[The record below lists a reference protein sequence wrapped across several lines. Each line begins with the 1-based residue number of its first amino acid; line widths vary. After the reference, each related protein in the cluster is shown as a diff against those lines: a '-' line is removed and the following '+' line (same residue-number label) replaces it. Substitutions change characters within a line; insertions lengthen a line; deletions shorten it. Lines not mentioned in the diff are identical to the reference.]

1 MNLDVLGWPHEVKI
15 SVPPNECDI
24 SIAPLLD
31 GYESKKILDGVL
43 SNLKYSKAD
52 FPDRKLLNKGF
63 YWLEKDGLNPILII
77 GNPSKGNLETILI
90 QNLSNAFLSHSEKF
104 VNRRL
109 WIPLIGAGDGGL
121 SLQTSYSITV
131 TVLREFLLNKVPEVF
146 VTISIPNNSEGKML
160 YKMLH
165 NTGTSKYEKIGA
177 TIIDESEI
185 GSKAN
190 TESEL
195 EGYNENKPD
204 SLVPV
209 SPENLP
215 RIREALS
222 EPHLKFYFV
231 DFFWS
236 NSSQL
241 KRFIKGKFWEPEIK
255 DQRYSDEVLNVNQ
268 GDFLFAKINVE
279 SEIKSNSLQVQA
291 IGIVENES
299 NRGDYLNV
307 DWVITEINI
316 ELDFEKSYFDLIQN
330 ATIEDAE
337 SVFLS
342 LGLNF
347 DFKRI
352 YGEVSSTTT
361 STATATTTTTTRPPE
376 FKIETIAGLLSDSES
391 GEDYLD
397 ITHDVNAF
405 ARVMAAKSFQ
415 PPLAI
420 ALFGKWGSGKSFFMS
435 KLKEQIAFISGRDD
449 NGVFCNGV
457 VQIHFNAWSYMD
469 SNLWASLVS
478 KIFEE
483 LNFYIRDF
491 TKTEEEKK
499 EVENHLKSSLSIAK
513 EEFGI
518 LNNQKKS
525 LENQIKT
532 LKVKKEEI
540 EKILNDDITEIEKKT
555 IWDVIEKVD
564 DEFKSKE
571 KIVEALHENE
581 SFLDSQEKLKKIVP
595 EKYWEDPRKTYDLIK
610 SKSVFFKLFFRPG
623 LFQNNLLWLGLII
636 LFVVSMGL
644 FHWFFPWWLKNENFV
659 IPEAVLSFLGI
670 AGICWKRAENVF
682 KTLQPLVV
690 SFWDIKESYQ
700 TEITKAKSKFIQEEK
715 ALKLKI
721 EKSKAE
727 LIQLEKQI
735 QSVENTKADL
745 EFRIENALATEA
757 LYSFIDRRSKSDDY
771 KKHLGLISVIRKDF
785 EVLNGLFLDHQEE
798 SGSQKSSNGFRERFK
813 KPLERIILYI
823 DDLDRCPEENVVQVL
838 EAVNLLMAFPLFV
851 VVVGVDARWVKNA
864 LIKKHSLQFGFA
876 GVSGNGEESKNFEKL
891 EPSNYLEKIFQIPF
905 QLKSAT
911 DSNVKNMIE
920 NLAQSK
926 AKVSVESPKFENLEL
941 DDQVVDPTEELQNTT
956 KSKPQIKKDKVV
968 GDHPI
973 GEVRKNEE
981 KTIKVPT
988 KIEIKPEALV
998 IGSDEVGLMREMSVI
1013 IGKNP
1018 RAIKRFV
1025 NIYRIIKAHEG
1036 FDNGDIIED
1045 EDLLAV
1051 LFLIA
1056 LPLGIFRELTPG
1068 IEEYVFSK
1076 NNWDSEFGDYFDFH
1090 ALDIETKISLM
1101 KKQLFEIINGSEELL
1116 SLVEVENSTFRKHF
1130 DFIKRF
1136 SFSHL

>member
-1 MNLDVLGWPHEVKI
+1 MKHLSVLNKPHKIILGGSPDNFDV
-15 SVPPNECDI
+15 
-24 SIAPLLD
+24 SIAPFGTDKGSEELL
-31 GYESKKILDGVL
+31 GAVL
-43 SNLKYSKAD
+43 SDLNYSND
-52 FPDRKLLNKGF
+52 IITGLNEIGHDF
-63 YWLEKDGLNPILII
+63 YWLEEDEKKPVLFIKVSKNGDLKKDLKENF
-77 GNPSKGNLETILI
+77 E
-90 QNLSNAFLSHSEKF
+90 NAFREYAIKF
-104 VNRRL
+104 KSKTV
-109 WIPLIGAGDGGL
+109 WIPLIGFGRGLL
-121 SLQTSYSITV
+121 SLEESYSIIFESV
-131 TVLREFLLNKVPEVF
+131 NEGLIDLIPSVKVHL
-146 VTISIPNNSEGKML
+146 SIPDTKEGRGLYSLIKHDSTGKMS
-160 YKMLH
+160 YNDFEDQINH
-165 NTGTSKYEKIGA
+165 TSVMEYNMNESFNEVHSSTPNLSQSEIDEKI
-177 TIIDESEI
+177 
-185 GSKAN
+185 SK
-190 TESEL
+190 
-195 EGYNENKPD
+195 
-204 SLVPV
+204 V
-209 SPENLP
+209 
-215 RIREALS
+215 IRDF
-222 EPHLKFYFV
+222 KGDFYLV
-231 DFFWS
+231 DFSFENNEQVERFFQNGIWIS
-236 NSSQL
+236 RSSES
-241 KRFIKGKFWEPEIK
+241 IEI
-255 DQRYSDEVLNVNQ
+255 EVVSRVKA
-268 GDFLFAKINVE
+268 GDFLIGKIIDSSKN
-279 SEIKSNSLQVQA
+279 SENEFKILA
-291 IGIVENES
+291 IGIVKKNFLDGASLE
-299 NRGDYLNV
+299 V
-307 DWVITEINI
+307 DWVLPNI
-316 ELDFEKSYFDLIQN
+316 
-330 ATIEDAE
+330 
-337 SVFLS
+337 
-342 LGLNF
+342 NF
-347 DFKRI
+347 DFISSVVYRGLIQELSDSDINKLLIILGVDWQYGLFGDLGSRDNMKLGKREESEI
-352 YGEVSSTTT
+352 LTKGE
-361 STATATTTTTTRPPE
+361 
-376 FKIETIAGLLSDSES
+376 IIAGLLSDSES

-518 LNNQKKS
+518 LNNQKRS

-798 SGSQKSSNGFRERFK
+798 SGSQKSSIGFRERFK

-864 LIKKHSLQFGFA
+864 LIKKHALQFGFA

-891 EPSNYLEKIFQIPF
+891 DPSNYLEKIFQIPF

-941 DDQVVDPTEELQNTT
+941 DDQVVDPTEELQNIT
-956 KSKPQIKKDKVV
+956 KSKPQIKQDKVV
-968 GDHPI
+968 GDHSI

-1045 EDLLAV
+1045 EDLIAV

-1076 NNWDSEFGDYFDFH
+1076 NNWDSEFSDYFDFH

-1101 KKQLFEIINGSEELL
+1101 KKQLFEIINGSEELI